1 MILNTLR
8 LKDFRAH
15 LASEI
20 HFGDGMNLVCG
31 ANGIG
36 KTNILEA
43 VHFLSL
49 TKSFLTTT
57 DHYLLRHDAPFFDLV
72 GEFTGE
78 HRKQVKVRAAFT
90 PGEGKKI
97 FVNGSAVER
106 KAEHIGTIPTVLL
119 CPQDYTL
126 TAGGPSERRR
136 FINNIICQSSSA
148 YLDDLIRYRR
158 TLKQRN
164 EVLYRMKRSSP
175 GGGEETLESWTNEL
189 VEIGSRIISARLMFC
204 HVFSGLLTKA
214 HEMLGDAVEKPTFEY
229 RPIGDATAT
238 TDRADIRDAF
248 LVAVRREKHRERQ
261 RGVTL
266 VGPHRD
272 EITFFLDGQE
282 VRRYASQ
289 GQHRTFGMAL
299 KLAQFQ
305 YLKNVTDET
314 PIMLLDDVF
323 DNLDRERIQLF
334 IRILQT
340 QGMGQSIITAARKE
354 ILDGFVEFDSD
365 SNELIELPMVLEN
378 NSVEVSVDAE

>member
-8 LKDFRAH
+8 LKDFRTHSAT
-15 LASEI
+15 EI

-43 VHFLSL
+43 VHYLSL

-57 DHYLLRHDAPFFDLV
+57 DHYLLRHDTAFFELV

-97 FVNGSAVER
+97 FVNGSPVER
-106 KAEHIGTIPTVLL
+106 KADHIGTIPTVLL

-136 FINNIICQSSSA
+136 FINNIICQSSSS

-189 VEIGSRIISARLMFC
+189 VEIGSRILSARLKFC
-204 HVFSGLLTKA
+204 EVFSGLLTKA
-214 HEMLGDAVEKPTFEY
+214 HELLGDAVERPSFEY
-229 RPIGDATAT
+229 QPIGDVTAT
-238 TDRADIRDAF
+238 TKLRDIRDAF
-248 LVAVRREKHRERQ
+248 LAAVRREKHRERQ

-272 EITFFLDGQE
+272 EITFFLDDLE

-305 YLKNVTDET
+305 YLREVTDEN

-334 IRILQT
+334 IRILRNE
-340 QGMGQSIITAARKE
+340 GMGQSIITAARKE
-354 ILDGFVEFDSD
+354 ILDGFVEF
-365 SNELIELPMVLEN
+365 NIEAFRLIELPLMLEN
-378 NSVEVSVDAE
+378 NLAEESVQAE